1 MIHPTTIM
9 TGKSLNYKD
18 ISVYILGINFKDM
31 RKTLLRIAIRHV
43 PKVPYTWDQAKM
55 YKAGSSL

>member
-1 MIHPTTIM
+1 MDST
-9 TGKSLNYKD
+9 
-18 ISVYILGINFKDM
+18 FKDT
-31 RKTLLRIAIRHV
+31 RKTLLKIAIRHV